1 MDNKR
6 YAVAIDGPSGAGKST
21 LAKAAA
27 AELGILYVDTGAIY
41 RTIGLYACRREAD
54 PHDLAAIIALL
65 PDIQVSM
72 AYGEDGLQHML
83 LNGED
88 VTDVIRRPEI
98 SRWASV
104 VSAIPEVR
112 AFLLEMQRELARS
125 HSVVMDGRDIGTVVL
140 PDAQVKVFLTA
151 SAEERAKRRHKEML
165 EKGNE
170 ADLSA
175 ILEEIKERDE
185 RDANREIAPLV
196 PAKDAVFVDTT
207 GMTMQEVID
216 TLKELIAAGAV

>member
-1 MDNKR
+1 
-6 YAVAIDGPSGAGKST
+6 
-21 LAKAAA
+21 
-27 AELGILYVDTGAIY
+27 
-41 RTIGLYACRREAD
+41 
-54 PHDLAAIIALL
+54 
-65 PDIQVSM
+65 M
-72 AYGEDGLQHML
+72 ANEYD
-83 LNGED
+83 
-88 VTDVIRRPEI
+88 
-98 SRWASV
+98 
-104 VSAIPEVR
+104 
-112 AFLLEMQRELARS
+112 
-125 HSVVMDGRDIGTVVL
+125 VVMDGRDIGTVVL

-196 PAKDAVFVDTT
+196 PAEDAVIVDTT

-216 TLKELIAAGAV
+216 KLKEFIAAEAVS

>member
-1 MDNKR
+1 MRRRRQRFDSHFYRVFVYDLPNK
-6 YAVAIDGPSGAGKST
+6 
-21 LAKAAA
+21 
-27 AELGILYVDTGAIY
+27 
-41 RTIGLYACRREAD
+41 
-54 PHDLAAIIALL
+54 
-65 PDIQVSM
+65 
-72 AYGEDGLQHML
+72 
-83 LNGED
+83 
-88 VTDVIRRPEI
+88 
-98 SRWASV
+98 
-104 VSAIPEVR
+104 SAIPAVR
-112 AFLLEMQRELARS
+112 EFLLELQKNMAKT
-125 HSVVMDGRDIGTVVL
+125 HNVIMDGRDIGTVVL

-196 PAKDAVFVDTT
+196 PAKDAVIVDTT

-216 TLKELIAAGAV
+216 KLKEFIAAESVS

>member
-1 MDNKR
+1 M
-6 YAVAIDGPSGAGKST
+6 
-21 LAKAAA
+21 AK
-27 AELGILYVDTGAIY
+27 T
-41 RTIGLYACRREAD
+41 
-54 PHDLAAIIALL
+54 H
-65 PDIQVSM
+65 
-72 AYGEDGLQHML
+72 
-83 LNGED
+83 N
-88 VTDVIRRPEI
+88 VI
-98 SRWASV
+98 
-104 VSAIPEVR
+104 
-112 AFLLEMQRELARS
+112 
-125 HSVVMDGRDIGTVVL
+125 MDGRDIGTVVL

-216 TLKELIAAGAV
+216 KLKELIAAGAV

>member
-41 RTIGLYACRREAD
+41 RTIGLYACRRETD

-104 VSAIPEVR
+104 VSAIPEVVTS
-112 AFLLEMQRELARS
+112 AR
-125 HSVVMDGRDIGTVVL
+125 
-140 PDAQVKVFLTA
+140 
-151 SAEERAKRRHKEML
+151 
-165 EKGNE
+165 
-170 ADLSA
+170 
-175 ILEEIKERDE
+175 
-185 RDANREIAPLV
+185 
-196 PAKDAVFVDTT
+196 
-207 GMTMQEVID
+207 
-216 TLKELIAAGAV
+216 

>member
-1 MDNKR
+1 M
-6 YAVAIDGPSGAGKST
+6 S
-21 LAKAAA
+21 KASS
-27 AELGILYVDTGAIY
+27 
-41 RTIGLYACRREAD
+41 
-54 PHDLAAIIALL
+54 
-65 PDIQVSM
+65 Q
-72 AYGEDGLQHML
+72 
-83 LNGED
+83 
-88 VTDVIRRPEI
+88 
-98 SRWASV
+98 
-104 VSAIPEVR
+104 VSAIPAVR
-112 AFLLEMQRELARS
+112 EFLLELQKNMAKT
-125 HSVVMDGRDIGTVVL
+125 HNVIMDGRDIGTVVL

>member
-1 MDNKR
+1 M
-6 YAVAIDGPSGAGKST
+6 S
-21 LAKAAA
+21 KASS
-27 AELGILYVDTGAIY
+27 
-41 RTIGLYACRREAD
+41 
-54 PHDLAAIIALL
+54 
-65 PDIQVSM
+65 Q
-72 AYGEDGLQHML
+72 
-83 LNGED
+83 
-88 VTDVIRRPEI
+88 
-98 SRWASV
+98 
-104 VSAIPEVR
+104 VSAIPAVR
-112 AFLLEMQRELARS
+112 EFLLELQKNMAKTLN
-125 HSVVMDGRDIGTVVL
+125 VIMDGRDIGTVVL

-216 TLKELIAAGAV
+216 KLKELIAAGAV